1 MKSIGKTYLIEVEKP
16 KEEIINGIII
26 PQTTTNRNSIFYIGK
41 IIEYGIGFSEEE
53 KKELIPIGT
62 TVIMDYTKNA
72 KHIKVILA
80 DKLYYIYKPENI
92 LGIIKDKE
100 DK

>member
-26 PQTTTNRNSIFYIGK
+26 PQTATNRNSIFYIGK

-80 DKLYYIYKPENI
+80 DKLYYIYKSENI

>member
-26 PQTTTNRNSIFYIGK
+26 PQTATNRNSIFYIGK
-41 IIEYGIGFSEEE
+41 IIEYGIGFSEDE

>member
-26 PQTTTNRNSIFYIGK
+26 PQTATNRNSIFYIGK

-53 KKELIPIGT
+53 KKDLIPIGT

>member
-26 PQTTTNRNSIFYIGK
+26 PQTATNRNSIFYIGK

>member
-26 PQTTTNRNSIFYIGK
+26 PQTATNRNSIFYIGK

-100 DK
+100 DI

>member
-26 PQTTTNRNSIFYIGK
+26 PQTATNRNSIFYIGK

-72 KHIKVILA
+72 KHIKVILE

>member
-1 MKSIGKTYLIEVEKP
+1 MKSIGKTYLIEVEKS

-26 PQTTTNRNSIFYIGK
+26 PQTATNRNSIFYIGK